1 MLGEREERRL
11 HQEVLVNEAGKLIA
25 LEIAAELP
33 DLWKRHPD
41 GLTVRMLEKEFDL
54 PYRSVHAAA
63 VWLGANDGAKWA
75 RRPDRTSDMLVPL
88 DWEAPAYDLTDRQ
101 QAVLDAVIGLAGRD
115 GLTQASYASIS
126 KQSGTSPGSIVA
138 HIEALQRK
146 GYLEIVTPGGS
157 NSVTVLR
164 AHPDGSHGR

>member
-1 MLGEREERRL
+1 MN
-11 HQEVLVNEAGKLIA
+11 EVGKLIA

-41 GLTVRMLEKEFDL
+41 GLTIRTLEKEFDL
-54 PYRSVHAAA
+54 PYRSAHAAA
-63 VWLGANDGAKWA
+63 VWLGANGRAKWA

-101 QAVLDAVIGLAGRD
+101 QAVLDAVVGLAGKD
-115 GLTQASYASIS
+115 GLTQASYTGIS
-126 KQSGTSPGSIVA
+126 RESGTSQGSIVA

-146 GYLEIVTPGGS
+146 GYIEIVKPGTS
-157 NSVTVLR
+157 NSTSVLR
-164 AHPDGSHGR
+164 AHRDGSHGR